1 MATWKIAP
9 IARNQE
15 TSAEELRTHGYC
27 PTSHPIE
34 DEKKNDPRRFLQ
46 QFPWLLCHNRRGYL
60 ILSCTTVVEQ
70 VMLDEHQLV
79 EAERS
84 KFAFLQEDQTEWHE
98 TILAAIR
105 CRVKVY
111 GWEDELTHG

>member
-1 MATWKIAP
+1 
-9 IARNQE
+9 
-15 TSAEELRTHGYC
+15 
-27 PTSHPIE
+27 
-34 DEKKNDPRRFLQ
+34 
-46 QFPWLLCHNRRGYL
+46 
-60 ILSCTTVVEQ
+60 
-70 VMLDEHQLV
+70 MLDEHQLV